1 MGKEEAATPTETPSA
16 RCPYIESMA
25 KNSFV
30 ALFHHLFFTV
40 MSDQSVEDPSAI
52 RGPSL
57 ARCCLHRLGKKP
69 LGAVSRRRLL

>member
-40 MSDQSVEDPSAI
+40 MSDQSVEASRI
-52 RGPSL
+52 R
-57 ARCCLHRLGKKP
+57 P
-69 LGAVSRRRLL
+69 LYEVRLLRVAVCTD